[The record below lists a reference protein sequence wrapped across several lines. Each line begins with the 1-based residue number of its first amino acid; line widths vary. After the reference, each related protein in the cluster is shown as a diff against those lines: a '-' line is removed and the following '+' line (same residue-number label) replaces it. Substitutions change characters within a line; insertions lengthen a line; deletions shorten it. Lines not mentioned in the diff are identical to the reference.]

1 MVSASFDRVLRADA
15 VVVGSGIGGLT
26 AALAM
31 APLRVV
37 VVTKGDP
44 GGGSTPWAQGGIAA
58 AVARD
63 DSPAEHAA
71 DTVAVGG
78 GINDLRAVDVLTDA
92 APERVAALEALGV
105 RFDTGSD
112 GALLLSREGGHH
124 RRRVLHA
131 GGDST
136 GAA

>member
-1 MVSASFDRVLRADA
+1 MLAVGRGRGAEGVTVSAAFDRLIRADA

-71 DTVAVGG
+71 DTVAVG
-78 GINDLRAVDVLTDA
+78 A
-92 APERVAALEALGV
+92 A
-105 RFDTGSD
+105 
-112 GALLLSREGGHH
+112 
-124 RRRVLHA
+124 
-131 GGDST
+131 ST
-136 GAA
+136 TSGRWMCSPTPPRSGWPPWRPSGCASTPGRMGPCS